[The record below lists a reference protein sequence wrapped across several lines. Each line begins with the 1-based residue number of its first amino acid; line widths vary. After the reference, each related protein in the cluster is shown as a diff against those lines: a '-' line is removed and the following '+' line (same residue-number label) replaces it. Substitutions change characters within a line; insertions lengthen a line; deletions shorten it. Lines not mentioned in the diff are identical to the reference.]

1 MIQKA
6 LLDSNIISYFL
17 RGESSV
23 VKELEKYQQS
33 FEQITFSILTYYE
46 IISGLN
52 YRDSK
57 KTLSIF
63 EELAAESE
71 ILDFNQDTAKIASQI
86 YSDLRHR
93 GLLVPSI
100 DIFIGA
106 TAIQHDLILVTAN
119 IKHFRIMKDLKY
131 ANWSEQT

>member
-1 MIQKA
+1 MQKV

-17 RGESSV
+17 RGEVSV
-23 VKELEKYQQS
+23 IRELEKYQQS
-33 FEQITFSILTYYE
+33 FEKITFSIFTYYE
-46 IISGLN
+46 IISGLK

-57 KTLSIF
+57 KIFMIF

-71 ILDFNQDTAKIASQI
+71 ILEFNQDTVRIASEI
-86 YSDLRHR
+86 YGDLRHR

-106 TAIQHDLILVTAN
+106 TAVQHDLILVTAN
-119 IKHFRIMKDLKY
+119 IKHFQIMKNLRC
-131 ANWSEQT
+131 ANWSTQN

>member
-1 MIQKA
+1 MQKV

-17 RGESSV
+17 RGEPFVSA
-23 VKELEKYQQS
+23 ELERYQQY
-33 FEQITFSILTYYE
+33 FEQITFSIFTYYE
-46 IISGLN
+46 IISGLK

-57 KTLSIF
+57 KILTVF

-71 ILDFNQDTAKIASQI
+71 ILEFNQDTARIASEI
-86 YSDLRHR
+86 YCDLRQR
-93 GLLVPSI
+93 GLLVPPT

-119 IKHFRIMKDLKY
+119 IKHFQIIKSLRYVSWM
-131 ANWSEQT
+131 S